1 MTHRKPSWLEHY
13 LGPRVW
19 GYLKRWHLV
28 SYLPFFETLSQK
40 IDSRFSILH
49 MVGMVQRMIGRM
61 WMVGMLMVILME
73 MMVVVSEKGET
84 ARLFALPAND
94 DDDDDEDEDED
105 ADGDIDG
112 DGGG

>member
-40 IDSRFSILH
+40 IDSRFSIIH

-61 WMVGMLMVILME
+61 WMIGMMTTLMVILME
-73 MMVVVSEKGET
+73 MVVVVSEKGEA
-84 ARLFALPAND
+84 ARLFALPAPLT
-94 DDDDDEDEDED
+94 DDETQV
-105 ADGDIDG
+105 G
-112 DGGG
+112 

>member
-40 IDSRFSILH
+40 IDSRFSILY

-61 WMVGMLMVILME
+61 RMVGMMRILMVILME
-73 MMVVVSEKGET
+73 MMVVVVRRGET
-84 ARLFALPAND
+84 ARLFALPAPLT
-94 DDDDDEDEDED
+94 DDETRV
-105 ADGDIDG
+105 G
-112 DGGG
+112 

>member
-1 MTHRKPSWLEHY
+1 MTHRKPSQLEHY

-61 WMVGMLMVILME
+61 WMVGMMRMLMVILME
-73 MMVVVSEKGET
+73 MMVVVGEKGEA
-84 ARLFALPAND
+84 ARLFALPATFD
-94 DDDDDEDEDED
+94 
-105 ADGDIDG
+105 
-112 DGGG
+112 